1 MRDNQRYFEVY
12 TAEGKLAPH
21 FISVRN
27 GNAEGMKN
35 VILGNE
41 KVLVAR
47 LEDAEFFWKE
57 DQKLKLQIL

>member
-41 KVLVAR
+41 K
-47 LEDAEFFWKE
+47 FWLPVWKMLSSSG
-57 DQKLKLQIL
+57 KKIKS